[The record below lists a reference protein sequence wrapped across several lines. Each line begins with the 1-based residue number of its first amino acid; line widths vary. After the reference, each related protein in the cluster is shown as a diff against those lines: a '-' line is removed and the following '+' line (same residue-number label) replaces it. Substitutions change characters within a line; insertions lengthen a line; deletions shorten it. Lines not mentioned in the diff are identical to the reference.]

1 MSLFHCEQLVPH
13 LMGRLEKLL
22 KKGSGYLVLLE
33 YPGLQQVRPGQ
44 GKQRCEKRAVVGTDN
59 EAEGMELA
67 WGEGWEGS
75 EGVRSCQD
83 VLLRAVGAAACSQE
97 SRR

>member
-1 MSLFHCEQLVPH
+1 MN
-13 LMGRLEKLL
+13 
-22 KKGSGYLVLLE
+22 
-33 YPGLQQVRPGQ
+33 
-44 GKQRCEKRAVVGTDN
+44 RCEKRAVVGTDN